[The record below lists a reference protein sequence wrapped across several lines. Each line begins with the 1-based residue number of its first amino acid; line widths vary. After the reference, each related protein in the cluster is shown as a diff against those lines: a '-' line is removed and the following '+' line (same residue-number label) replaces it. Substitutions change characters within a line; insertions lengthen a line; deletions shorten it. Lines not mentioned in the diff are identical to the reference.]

1 MIEINQ
7 FIAVIDLELHRT
19 ITPSVEGE
27 PPGQYEAISSQL
39 NESLFIVAGPGSGK
53 TTVLTLRVLKIIFLD
68 RVDPSTILVTTFT
81 KKAAAELRSNILRW
95 GIQLKNTFLSQ
106 ELDSDDELWISSLD
120 FNQIIT
126 GTLDSISE
134 MMLREYRDPANPSP
148 TVIEDFIARSIML
161 KTGLFEHNLL
171 RNQNLIDYIYFLS
184 DKDKPPNAAEITQIL
199 LEIKDRLYHDRV
211 RFEEFSH
218 DPSHPGIELACRA
231 IRSYCEELDRLE
243 LYDYSK
249 IENQF
254 YEHLCEQRF
263 VDLQGKLRFI
273 LVDEYQDTNLLQEK
287 IYFKLAEIALSNEG
301 SISVVGDD
309 DQSIYHF
316 RGASVDLF
324 TSFPER
330 MEDQLDIRPET
341 MYLSKN
347 YRSTQSIVNHVRNF
361 VTIDP
366 DYQEMRV
373 EEKPPIEHA
382 RTGPQTDFPI
392 IGIFR
397 DDMETL
403 GRDLAL
409 FLSDVTTNGGVRF
422 TFNGENYRIALNEN
436 GGSLNDICIL
446 CHSPQERNT
455 DNTRNKLPGELRNQL
470 LALHN
475 PIQVFNPRGQTLEN
489 ILVVQQLCGLLI
501 ECIDPANLID
511 TRGAFPR
518 LPQYVR
524 TMIQSWRRQAQLLIA
539 RNNTRVG
546 GITLHDFVTAWQTKI
561 PIGEP
566 GTEWRRDSSIL
577 ELAYHLVGWIPE
589 MQDDVEGIVYLEVI
603 LRTISQSSVFS
614 RYKGRIIYDPVKPR
628 IQTASIKDAVWS
640 IFVPIA
646 SGIIEINE
654 DLLETIPRNRIPI
667 MSIHQAKGLQFPLV
681 IVDVGSDFKKDYDK
695 QRFMRFPTSGDKTC
709 RIEDSLRTHC
719 ELEVPTRTGRDR
731 CFDDLIRLYFVAYSR
746 PQDLLILTGL
756 NSVRNGYLRISNRK
770 EPIGDIH
777 HVATGWTRR
786 RQWNW
791 TRGLNNL
798 HHVNWRN

>member
-1 MIEINQ
+1 MIEIDQ
-7 FIAVIDLELHRT
+7 FIAVIDQELHRT
-19 ITPSVEGE
+19 ISPSNEGE
-27 PPGQYEAISSQL
+27 PPGQYEAISSPL
-39 NESLFIVAGPGSGK
+39 YESLFIVAGPGSGK

-68 RVDPSTILVTTFT
+68 HVDPSTILVTTFT
-81 KKAAAELRSNILRW
+81 KKAASELRSNILRW
-95 GIQLKNTFLSQ
+95 GILLKNTFLSS
-106 ELDSDDELWISSLD
+106 ELDADDELWISSLD

-148 TVIEDFIARSIML
+148 TIIEDFIARSIML

-171 RNQNLIDYIYFLS
+171 RNQNLIDYIHSLS
-184 DKDKPPNAAEITQIL
+184 DKDTTPNAAEVTQIL

-211 RFEEFSH
+211 RFENFC
-218 DPSHPGIELACRA
+218 DDTSHPGIEPACRA

-249 IENQF
+249 IENLF
-254 YEHLCEQRF
+254 YQHLCDERF
-263 VDLQGKLRFI
+263 VDLREKLRFI

-330 MEDQLDIRPET
+330 MEDQLSVRPE
-341 MYLSKN
+341 MIYLSKN
-347 YRSTQSIVNHVRNF
+347 YRSTHSIVNHVRDF
-361 VTIDP
+361 ITIDP

-373 EEKPPIEHA
+373 EAKPPIEHA

-397 DDMETL
+397 DDMQTL
-403 GRDLAL
+403 ARDLAL
-409 FLSDVTTNGGVRF
+409 FLSDVTTNEGVRF
-422 TFNGENYRIALNEN
+422 SFNGVDHRIALNEN

-446 CHSPQERNT
+446 CHSPQERNS

-470 LALHN
+470 LALNN

-489 ILVVQQLCGLLI
+489 VLVVQQLCGLII
-501 ECIDPANLID
+501 ECIDPTNLVNN
-511 TRGAFPR
+511 RAAFPR

-524 TMIQSWRRQAQLLIA
+524 AMIQSWRRQAQLLITE
-539 RNNTRVG
+539 NNSRVG
-546 GITLHDFVTAWQTKI
+546 GITLRDFVTAWQTNT

-566 GTEWRRDSSIL
+566 GTIWRRESSIL

-614 RYKGRIIYDPVKPR
+614 RYKGRIIYDPTHPR
-628 IQTASIKDAVWS
+628 IQNASLKDAVWS

-646 SGIIEINE
+646 SGVIEINE

-681 IVDVGSDFKKDYDK
+681 IVDVGSDFRMDYDK
-695 QRFMRFPTSGDKTC
+695 QRFWRFPTTGDKTC
-709 RIEDSLRTHC
+709 RIEDSLRNHC
-719 ELEVPTRTGRDR
+719 ELEVPTRSGRDR

-746 PQDLLILTGL
+746 PQDILILTGL
-756 NSVRNGYLRISNRK
+756 NSVRNGYLRRSNRQQ
-770 EPIGDIH
+770 PIGYIH
-777 HVATGWTRR
+777 HVATGWTRGM
-786 RQWNW
+786 QWRW

-798 HHVNWRN
+798 HHINWRN